1 MITCKLKGDF
11 KKTNSFLEKCL
22 EFIKL
27 GKLDEW
33 GKFGV
38 EQLEANTPVNTG
50 LLASSWY
57 YEIKRSRN
65 VTRLIFNNNDIE
77 GGLNVAILLA
87 HGHGTKRG
95 VYIPGIDYLSV
106 PMQRT
111 MIHIANS
118 MRKEIEL
125 L

>member
-38 EQLEANTPVNTG
+38 EQLAANTPVNTG

-95 VYIPGIDYLSV
+95 VYISGIDYLSV

>member
-38 EQLEANTPVNTG
+38 EQLAANTPVSTG

-95 VYIPGIDYLSV
+95 VYIPGIDYLSA